1 MPRLDEEPSIEGQP
15 SMMEAL
21 MDFDAPSG
29 VAVIVLGALG
39 YVMLVRRGFKGRNVN
54 S

>member
-1 MPRLDEEPSIEGQP
+1 MPRLDDEPRIEGELSAMA
-15 SMMEAL
+15 SML
-21 MDFDAPSG
+21 DFDAPSA

-39 YVMLVRRGFKGRNVN
+39 WLALVRRGFRGRNVN

>member
-1 MPRLDEEPSIEGQP
+1 MPRVDSEPRVEGEPS
-15 SMMEAL
+15 AL
-21 MDFDAPSG
+21 ASVLDFDAPSA

-39 YVMLVRRGFKGRNVN
+39 WVVLVRRGFRGRNVN